1 MSYKVLEQN
10 GVENENVDGGAFNRL
25 AAGGRDGI
33 VKGVNNECELQN
45 IGNTIVIKSGLILVC
60 GVRIKFT
67 SMTTLKLSDA
77 APTSEISYQ
86 IIAQVKRRGGEISA
100 EVFLREKAP
109 LIQEEIY
116 AGVAGGTYQ
125 VEIGV
130 FTHLTNG
137 SIINLQRTLELIGD
151 KPAPSAAPMVEGVV
165 YGETDAGKDNT
176 AIGRKC
182 TALGYD
188 VQSGNGQNVVVG
200 YEAAADLFNVVAVGY
215 QADAED
221 MYAIAIGSEA
231 QAWAENSIQIGK
243 GKNTT
248 LDTLQICDKNIY
260 DIANN
265 RLSVDRVDAQAIAAE
280 NGVFDGGSRVFS
292 PNNRP
297 PYPVTSVNGK
307 TGDVV
312 VSGGGGG
319 SSGMPPVYISMAN
332 VSETYDETDAV
343 FALKVYD
350 ESGILAVGDLLEI
363 CEAKGKI
370 RKHKDAAGNV
380 LRQTR
385 GKKIRPFMWKTLQ
398 DEDLIHIR
406 KGEWLTFAVNKDGE
420 GSPFPKTDRLTRDCT
435 KAELAIG
442 VIIKYFRIVRRDPEE
457 AYIGSPRKLLSN
469 VLCVPYRATTVGDR
483 WIIRLV

>member
-33 VKGVNNECELQN
+33 VKGVNNECELLQA
-45 IGNTIVIKSGLILVC
+45 GNTIVIKSGLILVC
-60 GVRIKFT
+60 GVRIKLT
-67 SMTTLKLSDA
+67 DMTTLKLSDA
-77 APTSEISYQ
+77 VPTSAIIYQ
-86 IIAQVKRRGGEISA
+86 IIAQVKRRGGDISA
-100 EVFLREKAP
+100 EVFLQEKAP
-109 LIQEEIY
+109 LIQEELY
-116 AGVAGGTYQ
+116 AGLAGGTYQ

-137 SIINLQRTLELIGD
+137 SIINLIRTLELIGD
-151 KPAPSAAPMVEGVV
+151 KPAPSAAPTAEGVV
-165 YGETDAGKDNT
+165 YGGTNAESKN
-176 AIGRKC
+176 
-182 TALGYD
+182 TALGYG
-188 VQSGNGQNVVVG
+188 VQGGNGQNVVVG

-221 MYAIAIGSEA
+221 MYAIAIGAEA
-231 QAWAENSIQIGK
+231 AAWAENSIQLGK
-243 GKNTT
+243 GRNTT
-248 LDTLQICDKNIY
+248 PNTLQIKDNNIY
-260 DIANN
+260 DIEKN
-265 RLSVDRVDAQAIAAE
+265 RLFVDKVDALTVVAE
-280 NGVFDGGSRVFS
+280 NGVFDGDSRVHS
-292 PNNRP
+292 PNNPP

-307 TGDVV
+307 TGDVI

-319 SSGMPPVYISMAN
+319 SSGMPPVYISMAS
-332 VSETYDETDAV
+332 VSETSDGSDAV

-370 RKHKDAAGNV
+370 RKHKDEAGNV

-406 KGEWLTFAVNKDGE
+406 KGEWVTFAVNKEGE
-420 GSPFPKTDRLTRDCT
+420 GSPFPHTDRLSRDCT
-435 KAELAIG
+435 KAELATG
-442 VIIKYFRIVRRDPEE
+442 VIMKYFRIVRRNPEK
-457 AYIGSPRKLLSN
+457 ANSPRKLLSN
-469 VLCVPYRATTVGDR
+469 VLCVSYRANIGSR